1 MGKKSIT
8 KKERR
13 LKKFELEFY
22 EKWKELLIE
31 LINYPRVNEDV
42 KKGLEDALEY
52 VNERIEEVKKQARLF
67 P

>member
-1 MGKKSIT
+1 LGKKSIT